1 MASNYTQF
9 SFRIDATPEQKKWI
23 HVVHQFCSDN
33 GGSVDDKPLPD
44 PEYIAAF
51 TLMEQCI
58 AGDLG
63 ANVNIEDTDREGLWF
78 HADECGDVEYTAELL
93 SSFLTALN
101 LDTILSFSWANT
113 CSKMRLD
120 EFDGGAVV
128 ISKDETRFLSPSRWI
143 DAQVAEIKAAR

>member
-1 MASNYTQF
+1 MVINYTQF
-9 SFRIDATPEQKKWI
+9 SFRIDATPEQRKWI
-23 HVVHQFCSDN
+23 HTVHKFCGDHE
-33 GGSVDDKPLPD
+33 DYKPLPD

-58 AGDLG
+58 AGDLV
-63 ANVNIEDTDREGLWF
+63 ASVQIEDGYQEGLWLY
-78 HADECGDVEYTAELL
+78 ADNCGDVEYTAELL
-93 SSFLTALN
+93 SSFLIAFN